1 MALWASSKAAGG
13 FKLSDAAL
21 ESERIGAGFRP
32 STLTP
37 VQQSAL
43 RKASWRLVPLLT
55 AAYLFSYLD
64 RNAIGFA
71 ALTMNKDLGLTNTEF
86 GAAAGWFFLS
96 YTLCEVP
103 SNMALYRFGARKWIA
118 RILISWGIVSAAMA
132 LVSGPI
138 SLFSMRFLL
147 GVAEAG
153 FFPGVTFYLA
163 TWFPRE
169 YRTRILA
176 WFLIAIPG
184 SSLIGGPLCGLLLQ
198 LDGLFGL
205 AGWKW
210 MFLAVSLPPIV
221 LGFVVLRVL
230 SDRPEDTSWLS
241 PDEARAIRAMRA
253 AETQDRA
260 RHSLIGALTDL
271 RVLMLALV
279 QFGFTL
285 GSYGIGIWLPLIIKD
300 YRLSNLTIGFLAAIP
315 YLFATAGM
323 LLWAHHVD
331 RTGRKIANMTL
342 ALALAT
348 GALFSYVL
356 SHSLLFS
363 LTALTLALIGVTA
376 ARGIFWAI
384 PPRIL
389 SGAGA
394 AGGIAFINSVG
405 TFGGFVGPYLMG
417 LLKDA
422 TGAFVTGILTM
433 AAIMAASTVIA
444 ASMKLTVPNE

>member
-1 MALWASSKAAGG
+1 MSGVAVDTGV
-13 FKLSDAAL
+13 
-21 ESERIGAGFRP
+21 IGTRRRGEI
-32 STLTP
+32 SLTP

-43 RKASWRLVPLLT
+43 RKATWRLVPLLT
-55 AAYLFSYLD
+55 FAYLFSYLD

-71 ALTMNKDLGLTNTEF
+71 GLTMNKDLGLTNSEF
-86 GAAAGWFFLS
+86 GFAAACFFVS
-96 YTLCEVP
+96 YTVCEVP
-103 SNMALYRFGARKWIA
+103 SNMALYRFGARRWIA
-118 RILISWGIVSAAMA
+118 RILISWGLVSAAMA
-132 LVSGPI
+132 LVSGPF
-138 SLFSMRFLL
+138 SLYAMRFLL

-176 WFLIAIPG
+176 WFLIGIPA
-184 SSLIGGPLCGLLLQ
+184 SSLVGGPLCGLLLQ
-198 LDGLFGL
+198 LNGLLGI
-205 AGWKW
+205 AGWQW
-210 MFLAVSLPPIV
+210 MFIAVSVPPVV

-230 SDRPEDTSWLS
+230 SDRAEDTSWLTPEES
-241 PDEARAIRAMRA
+241 RAIQAMRA
-253 AETQDRA
+253 AETQDRPK
-260 RHSLIGALTDL
+260 STLWSALAD
-271 RVLMLALV
+271 RRIIVLAIV

-323 LLWAHHVD
+323 LIWAWHVD
-331 RTGRKIANMTL
+331 RTGKKIGNMVL
-342 ALALAT
+342 ALALAAA
-348 GALFSYVL
+348 GLVAYIFSGSLAL
-356 SHSLLFS
+356 SLFD
-363 LTALTLALIGVTA
+363 LTLALIGVTA

-394 AGGIAFINSVG
+394 AGGLAFINSIG

-417 LLKDA
+417 VLKDA
-422 TGAFVTGILTM
+422 TGQFVMGILVM
-433 AAIMAASTVIA
+433 AAILAATTVLAASL
-444 ASMKLTVPNE
+444 KLMVRQE

>member
-1 MALWASSKAAGG
+1 MSNAAVDVGIAGPASGV
-13 FKLSDAAL
+13 
-21 ESERIGAGFRP
+21 RI
-32 STLTP
+32 LTP
-37 VQQSAL
+37 VEQSAL
-43 RKASWRLVPLLT
+43 RKATLRLVPLLT
-55 AAYLFSYLD
+55 LAYLFSYLD

-71 ALTMNKDLGLTNTEF
+71 GLTMNRDLGLTNTQF

-103 SNMALYRFGARKWIA
+103 SNMALYRFGARRWIA
-118 RILISWGIVSAAMA
+118 RILISWGIISAAMA

-138 SLFSMRFLL
+138 SLYSMRFLL

-169 YRTRILA
+169 YRTRIIA

-184 SSLIGGPLCGLLLQ
+184 SSRVGAPLCGMLLQ
-198 LDGLFGL
+198 LNGVLGL
-205 AGWKW
+205 AGWQW
-210 MFLAVSLPPIV
+210 MFIAVSLPPIV
-221 LGFVVLRVL
+221 LGFIVLRVL
-230 SDRPEDTSWLS
+230 SDSPEDTSWLS
-241 PDEARAIRAMRA
+241 PEEARAIHAMRA
-253 AETQDRA
+253 AEVQHRPKS
-260 RHSLIGALTDL
+260 SLIGALSDV
-271 RVLMLALV
+271 RVMTLALV

-285 GSYGIGIWLPLIIKD
+285 GSYGIGIWLPLIMKD
-300 YRLSNLTIGFLAAIP
+300 YHLSNLAIGFLAAIP

-323 LLWAHHVD
+323 LLWAYYVD

-342 ALALAT
+342 ALALAAA
-348 GALFSYVL
+348 GLAGYVFSGSLF
-356 SHSLLFS
+356 FS
-363 LTALTLALIGVTA
+363 LVDLTLALIGVTA

-394 AGGIAFINSVG
+394 AAGLAFINSIG

-417 LLKDA
+417 VLKDA
-422 TGAFVTGILTM
+422 TGAFETGILAM
-433 AAIMAASTVIA
+433 AAIMAVTALVSAGLRI
-444 ASMKLTVPNE
+444 LVPQE